1 MLGAPRRT
9 ADVLLVLTL
18 VVAVTS
24 VGLLALD
31 HDPDL
36 GYTSDPELT
45 RALWWVVLPGAAALL
60 LALAGPV
67 VGLVRGLVDR
77 PTQALSLASA
87 ADSPSGMATRAEAEG
102 RSAWPTS
109 TDCGR
114 ED

>member
-45 RALWWVVLPGAAALL
+45 RALWWVVLPGAALL
-60 LALAGPV
+60 LAVSTWAAV
-67 VGLVRGLVDR
+67 RLVRS
-77 PTQALSLASA
+77 SLA
-87 ADSPSGMATRAEAEG
+87 
-102 RSAWPTS
+102 AWVLTVLGGA
-109 TDCGR
+109 CVAL
-114 ED
+114 

>member
-9 ADVLLVLTL
+9 ADV
-18 VVAVTS
+18 
-24 VGLLALD
+24 LLALD

-45 RALWWVVLPGAAALL
+45 RALWWVVLPGAALL

-87 ADSPSGMATRAEAEG
+87 ADSTVAWRPVPRPKVDQPGRRALTVAVRTSL
-102 RSAWPTS
+102 RS
-109 TDCGR
+109 
-114 ED
+114 